1 MTAFLLG
8 LVIGGTVLGDLLK
21 AHGMRRQGTP
31 GSFGG
36 PELLRFGVA
45 TFRNLWFLLSLVAYA
60 ISFFGFMALVS
71 IEDVSF
77 AVPAT
82 ALGYALETLL
92 SRTVLGEVVSGR
104 RWVGASLVI
113 AGVCLIV

>member
-8 LVIGGTVLGDLLK
+8 LVIAGGVLGDLLK
-21 AHGMRRQGTP
+21 AHGMRRQGAP
-31 GSFGG
+31 GSFCG
-36 PELLRFGVA
+36 PALLRFGAA
-45 TFRNLWFLLSLVAYA
+45 TFRNIWFLMSLVAYT

-92 SRTVLGEVVSGR
+92 SRTVLGETVSGK
-104 RWVGASLVI
+104 RWVGAFLVI